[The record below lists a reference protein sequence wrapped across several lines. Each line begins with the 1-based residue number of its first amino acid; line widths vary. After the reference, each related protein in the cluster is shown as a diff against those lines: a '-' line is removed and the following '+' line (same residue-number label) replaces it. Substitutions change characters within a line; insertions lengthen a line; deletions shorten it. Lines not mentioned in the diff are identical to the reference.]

1 MKKKRYKNIY
11 IYIFAKRYKNRYE
24 KVLLLALNKD
34 LSFGMICE

>member
-24 KVLLLALNKD
+24 KVGKLL
-34 LSFGMICE
+34 GTPGVP